1 MYELAKIAADVV
13 EFGMPQLYPSP
24 NNTKSISNDNND
36 NDDNDKLVNQSTATA
51 SSAQLDATLVQAP
64 RLSRP
69 IASKF
74 FACASSIENALR
86 DAAVERESD
95 HTRTSIRIHFF
106 FPFLFKMLAIV

>member
-24 NNTKSISNDNND
+24 NNTKSTANDNND
-36 NDDNDKLVNQSTATA
+36 NDDNDLLVNESAASA
-51 SSAQLDATLVQAP
+51 SSTQLDATLVRAP

-74 FACASSIENALR
+74 FACAASIENALR

-95 HTRTSIRIHFF
+95 DTRTSINIYIYIYIRFF
-106 FPFLFKMLAIV
+106 SV